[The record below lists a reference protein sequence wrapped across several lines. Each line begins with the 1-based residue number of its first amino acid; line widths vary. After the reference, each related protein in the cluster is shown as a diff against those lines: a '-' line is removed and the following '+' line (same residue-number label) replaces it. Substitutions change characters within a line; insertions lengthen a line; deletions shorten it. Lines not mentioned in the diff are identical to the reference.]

1 MSDHLSD
8 CSDDSF
14 EIISHEPFEEPEN
27 EIVPFY
33 KPKVSFFDSMNSI
46 NNLGRS
52 RIGAKTGLH
61 YVYL

>member
-27 EIVPFY
+27 EIVLFY
-33 KPKVSFFDSMNSI
+33 KPKVSFLDA
-46 NNLGRS
+46 
-52 RIGAKTGLH
+52 RILIR
-61 YVYL
+61 